1 MAADYSTPST
11 TAEPSGSVTPQT
23 TSEPCAPQTTSEPCG
38 GWATPA
44 TTSDQTPLH
53 AGNRDENKTPPT
65 PTPCGSGY

>member
-23 TSEPCAPQTTSEPCG
+23 TSEPCAPQTTS
-38 GWATPA
+38 
-44 TTSDQTPLH
+44 DQTPLH